1 MWSMSLIL
9 HVFIIYQYLFGS
21 EYVDTIV
28 CFEGYTF
35 LALPGVPVSP
45 MVSLRCQSSIMVAL
59 I

>member
-1 MWSMSLIL
+1 MSLIL